1 MRFVSCWIA
10 ILLALNVSLWAEEKT
25 DALSLKTFDEVW
37 QTIQDSYYDPEFGD
51 LDWKAVGEKYRPRA
65 LKAQTAAQLRPVLS
79 EMLGELGQSHFGVIP
94 GSRDLEK
101 SVLIQDDVGE
111 AMAPPEP
118 EPEQQQAIEEQK
130 QERAGPSG
138 DYSGIHLRMHDEQ
151 VIISRVD
158 VGSPAAK
165 SGLKAGPTVTRIGD
179 LKVEAFL
186 KRAGETASKG
196 FSKDFF
202 VLQVLGELLGE
213 PSDGDRQSIT
223 VLNPQEPRKEI
234 THAYRP
240 IQYPG
245 KMSVAAANMESM
257 PIRYEEKRFTFPKG
271 EVLYLGF
278 NIFLPEVMRKLRES
292 MKNRGEGVVGLIVDV
307 RGNPGGLGVMANGLA
322 GILTD
327 KQFSLGQMKMRAGVF
342 NFVAF
347 PQRGAFLGPVVIL
360 VDGMSASTSEIFAAG
375 MQEAGRAHVVGRR
388 TMGA

>member
-1 MRFVSCWIA
+1 M
-10 ILLALNVSLWAEEKT
+10 
-25 DALSLKTFDEVW
+25 
-37 QTIQDSYYDPEFGD
+37 
-51 LDWKAVGEKYRPRA
+51 
-65 LKAQTAAQLRPVLS
+65 
-79 EMLGELGQSHFGVIP
+79 
-94 GSRDLEK
+94 
-101 SVLIQDDVGE
+101 
-111 AMAPPEP
+111 
-118 EPEQQQAIEEQK
+118 
-130 QERAGPSG
+130 
-138 DYSGIHLRMHDEQ
+138 
-151 VIISRVD
+151 
-158 VGSPAAK
+158 GSPAAK

-388 TMGA
+388 TMGAALPSFIRELPNGDRLQHAIADLKTAKGQRVEGRGVIPDEVVPLSPEKLFQGMDPDLDKAMKWLQRETASSAASPVSNKPLSP